1 MTYNKP
7 ISYSSKKVYAQ
18 CPKRWYHQYI
28 LGEREPAGKAAE
40 RGTRIHEALENF
52 FLGGQYPAIP
62 NEPMLQSWEPLMHE
76 LKDKGAVPE
85 AELAVTVDWEPT
97 KFGAKDAY
105 FRGKA
110 DLILQDEDTLVILD
124 FKTGRI
130 YPEHEAQGASYIAMH
145 RPSCKMTTGFI
156 YLDHHPI
163 VQEYEYSESDRD
175 LIIEELKREIEVI
188 RTDTEYVAR
197 GGDHCRWC
205 PHAWRNKGDCKVA
218 P

>member
-1 MTYNKP
+1 MYNKP

-52 FLGGQYPAIP
+52 FLGGQYPVLSGEVALT
-62 NEPMLQSWEPLMHE
+62 EWEPLMHE
-76 LKDKGAVPE
+76 LKEKGAVPE
-85 AELAVTVDWEPT
+85 AELAVTADWEPT

-130 YPEHEAQGASYIAMH
+130 YPEHEDQGAAYIAMH
-145 RPSCKMTTGFI
+145 APSGTMSTGFI
-156 YLDHHPI
+156 YLDHPLDI
-163 VQEYEYSESDRD
+163 REFTYSPEDRD
-175 LIIEELKREIEVI
+175 AVISELRKEIEVI
-188 RTDTEYVAR
+188 RNDSEYVAR

-205 PHAWRNKGDCKVA
+205 VASWRNRGGCKVA